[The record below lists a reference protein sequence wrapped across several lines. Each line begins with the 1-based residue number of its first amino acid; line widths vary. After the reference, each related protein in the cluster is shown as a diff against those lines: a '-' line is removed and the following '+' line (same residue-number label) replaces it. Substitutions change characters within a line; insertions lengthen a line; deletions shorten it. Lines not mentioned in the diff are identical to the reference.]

1 MRRWR
6 CAGHEESKGAMKSG
20 VIGKTEG
27 TYAVDLMK
35 AIHVEL
41 TYKTRELEEMR
52 EKGPR
57 GGGRNSHCCA

>member
-1 MRRWR
+1 
-6 CAGHEESKGAMKSG
+6 MKSG

-27 TYAVDLMK
+27 TYTVDLMK